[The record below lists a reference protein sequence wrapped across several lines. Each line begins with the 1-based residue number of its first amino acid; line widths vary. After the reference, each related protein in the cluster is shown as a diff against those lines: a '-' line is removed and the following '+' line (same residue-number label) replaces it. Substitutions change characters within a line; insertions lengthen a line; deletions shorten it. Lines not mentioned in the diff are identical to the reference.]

1 MINIPQLSFNNIEFP
16 ATSLALDEPDGL
28 LCFGGDLSPQ
38 RLLSAYQRGIFPWF
52 SPEEPI
58 LWWTP
63 NPRTICLPFER
74 HISKSLKKASKK
86 VNYTIKWD
94 CAFEEVIQYC
104 CDLREDNTWIS
115 EDIIDAYNELHRL
128 GHAHSVE
135 VWDGEML
142 IGGLY
147 GLHIGGVFFGE
158 SMFSLQTNA
167 SKYAFLGL
175 CRLCETLNI
184 QLIDG
189 QVENEYL
196 NSLGFKQISR
206 EEFETHLQILTQQ
219 KDEPWPK
226 EFIPVSACFNLKQT

>member
-1 MINIPQLSFNNIEFP
+1 MINIAQLSLTNLNFP
-16 ATSLALDEPDGL
+16 DTYLALTEPNGL
-28 LCFGGDLSPQ
+28 LCFGGDLSSE

-63 NPRTICLPFER
+63 NPRTICLPKRR

-86 VNYTIKWD
+86 VKYTIKWD
-94 CAFEEVIQYC
+94 CAFEEVIQHC

-115 EDIIDAYNELHRL
+115 EDIISAYTTLHHI

-135 VWDGEML
+135 VWDGDSL

-158 SMFSLQTNA
+158 SMFSLRSNA

-175 CRLCETLNI
+175 CKLCDSLNI
-184 QLIDG
+184 ELIDG

-196 NSLGFKQISR
+196 NSLGFEQITR
-206 EEFETHLQILTQQ
+206 HEFESHLKLLTKQ
-219 KDEPWPK
+219 PTLSWPIN
-226 EFIPVSACFNLKQT
+226 FLPVHTCFTENL

>member
-1 MINIPQLSFNNIEFP
+1 MINIAQLSLTNLEFP
-16 ATSLALDEPDGL
+16 PTSLALSEPDGL

-38 RLLSAYQRGIFPWF
+38 RLLNAYKKGIFPWF

-63 NPRTICLPFER
+63 NPRTVCLPCDM
-74 HISKSLKKASKK
+74 HISKSLKKSAKK
-86 VNYTIKWD
+86 VDYTIKWD
-94 CAFEEVIQYC
+94 TAFEEVIQYC

-115 EDIIDAYNELHRL
+115 PDIIDAYTELHKL

-135 VWDGEML
+135 VWQDNLL

-167 SKYAFLGL
+167 SKYAFVGL
-175 CRLCETLNI
+175 CKLCKTLGI
-184 QLIDG
+184 ELIDG
-189 QVENEYL
+189 QVENDYL
-196 NSLGFKQISR
+196 NSLGFVQISR
-206 EEFETHLQILTQQ
+206 NLFENQINTLTNH
-219 KDEPWPK
+219 KKRPWP
-226 EFIPVSACFNLKQT
+226 EAFLTVNECFI